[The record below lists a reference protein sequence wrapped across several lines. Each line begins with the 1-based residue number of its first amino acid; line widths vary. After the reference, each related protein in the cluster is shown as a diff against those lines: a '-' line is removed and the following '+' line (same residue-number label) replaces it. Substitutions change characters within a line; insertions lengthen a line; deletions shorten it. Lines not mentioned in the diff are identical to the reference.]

1 MNTEE
6 RIKACHSLIT
16 EEAVKEALKAHKGG
30 EARLT
35 SWQIKDFTSKGDNYA
50 SVVSSVELDFDLN
63 GNDES
68 ITYIV
73 KINPCH
79 GMESFEEMT
88 HTIFLKEAEFYIKL
102 LPQLNGVL
110 REHELSPLAVPECHY
125 GTLEKKKELIF
136 LEDLRPRGF
145 KMFDRRKGLDVAHA
159 SLVLKE
165 LARLHA
171 ASLLLQKKDPEY
183 SKDTLLHRG
192 WINMTDDGFGML
204 QVLEGVMDTGIMM
217 LKKVGGYESS
227 ITWAESTKSKLREIF
242 EKQREPCKH
251 QVICHGDAWNN
262 NLLFKY
268 DEDGVPVEVMLIDL
282 QMCRREPFAVD
293 LNYLLYTSLTGDVR
307 KPNLDA
313 LLETYR
319 GHFNGVMETEG
330 EGRLL
335 EGEVLQEFRRL
346 NILGAIFNMMII
358 CPILMEPEDVPDFE
372 MSGDDAADM
381 ERVIAELRA
390 RSLEMVDTNPLMRP
404 RFLSVFDELMETGLI
419 PASGAP

>member
-79 GMESFEEMT
+79 GMESFEETT

-145 KMFDRRKGLDVAHA
+145 RMFDRRKGLDVAHA

-192 WINMTDDGFGML
+192 WINITDDGFGML

-242 EKQREPCKH
+242 EKQMEPCKH

-319 GHFNGVMETEG
+319 GHFNGVMETGG

-335 EGEVLQEFRRL
+335 EGEVLQELRRL

-358 CPILMEPEDVPDFE
+358 CPMLMEPEDVPDFE
-372 MSGDDAADM
+372 MSGDDAADL

>member
-358 CPILMEPEDVPDFE
+358 CPMLMEPEDVPDFE

-404 RFLSVFDELMETGLI
+404 RFLSVFDELTEAGLI

>member
-79 GMESFEEMT
+79 GMESFEETT

-145 KMFDRRKGLDVAHA
+145 RMFDRRKGLDVAHA

-242 EKQREPCKH
+242 EKQMEPCKH

-319 GHFNGVMETEG
+319 GHFNGVMETGG

-358 CPILMEPEDVPDFE
+358 CPMLMEPEDVPDFE
-372 MSGDDAADM
+372 MSGDDAADL

>member
-1 MNTEE
+1 M
-6 RIKACHSLIT
+6 
-16 EEAVKEALKAHKGG
+16 KEALKAHKGG

-79 GMESFEEMT
+79 GMESFEETT

-145 KMFDRRKGLDVAHA
+145 RMFDRRKGLDVAHA

-192 WINMTDDGFGML
+192 WINITDDGFGML

-242 EKQREPCKH
+242 EKQMEPCKH

-319 GHFNGVMETEG
+319 GHFNGVMETGG

-335 EGEVLQEFRRL
+335 EGEVLQELRRL

-358 CPILMEPEDVPDFE
+358 CPMLMEPEDVPDFE
-372 MSGDDAADM
+372 MSGDDAADL

>member
-358 CPILMEPEDVPDFE
+358 CPMLMEPEDVPDFE

>member
-1 MNTEE
+1 M
-6 RIKACHSLIT
+6 
-16 EEAVKEALKAHKGG
+16 KEALKAHKGG

-125 GTLEKKKELIF
+125 GTLEKKRELIF

>member
-125 GTLEKKKELIF
+125 GTLEKKRELIF

-358 CPILMEPEDVPDFE
+358 CPMLMEPEDVPDFE